1 MYLSAQHL
9 GSNAV
14 TIHFHDKMSTPAGAN
29 GSSPSTRRK
38 MGDAA
43 IAHLSQT
50 PWCAALIDSPEW
62 TPTRTASRVPKPTT
76 EDSFFAETLGTSR
89 TIRSCLTL
97 RPVKEEEDGDMV
109 FKEVRTIMELGDG
122 LNGYP
127 RMAHG
132 GFVAT
137 MLDEV
142 MGVLLTLNI
151 EAKNQRRLEVGRM
164 GPDEGMN
171 CFTACMFL
179 EMSLGAV
186 ANGAQDLNTS
196 YKKPVPTPGVVLCT
210 AKFDRR
216 ERNKIYIRT
225 TIEDGQGTV
234 YTVGEGMFI
243 EVKTKI

>member
-1 MYLSAQHL
+1 
-9 GSNAV
+9 
-14 TIHFHDKMSTPAGAN
+14 
-29 GSSPSTRRK
+29 

-171 CFTACMFL
+171 CFTAY
-179 EMSLGAV
+179 
-186 ANGAQDLNTS
+186 LNTS